1 MKFIGFNREEE
12 AEAWVRGK
20 MDLPH
25 EPGFFRAMS
34 AVDKDGEFVC
44 VVVLTNF
51 TSRNI
56 DINIAIDSAK
66 MRPKGTIE
74 MYNGVFGYLF
84 DTLGVKRLTGLVG
97 SDNDKSLSV
106 VPKFGFLYEGTMRK
120 ALGNDKDLHIF
131 GLLAEDYYQHNWYRA

>member
-1 MKFIGFNREEE
+1 MKFIGFDREEE
-12 AEAWVRGK
+12 AEAWARDK

-34 AVDKDGEFVC
+34 AVDANGEFVC

-56 DINIAIDSAK
+56 DINIAMDSAK

-97 SDNDKSLSV
+97 LDRR
-106 VPKFGFLYEGTMRK
+106 ET
-120 ALGNDKDLHIF
+120 AL
-131 GLLAEDYYQHNWYRA
+131 

>member
-12 AEAWVRGK
+12 AEAWARGK

-56 DINIAIDSAK
+56 DINIAMDSAK

-74 MYNGVFGYLF
+74 MYNGVVRYLF
-84 DTLGVKRLTGLVG
+84 DTLGVKRVTGLVG
-97 SDNDKSLSV
+97 SGNDKSLSV

-120 ALGNDKDLHIF
+120 ALGKI
-131 GLLAEDYYQHNWYRA
+131 GRAHV